1 MPVEEQKLPL
11 AERIVHVVVDFTLKY
26 RWFSLAW
33 LLVSTA
39 FFAYHAFSVQMYSQF
54 ADLLPQAHPYIKA
67 YNHFRPTFG
76 GANIVSLSLEVTNG
90 DIFNADTL
98 RKIRYITE
106 EVDKID
112 GVNHY
117 QVASLAHV
125 KIRNIVTTS
134 GGLIVAKP
142 VLPEEIPTDHKALN
156 KLKESMFNNDIVY
169 GKFVSTDGKS
179 ALILAGFNEERL
191 DYGNIHRQITKIKNA
206 VEDKNTVLFVAG
218 EPMLKGWVWFYTGEL
233 AKIFAVTFLFIFGTL
248 IFYFRRLYGVLL
260 PILGAIAQ
268 AIWGLG
274 FLGLL
279 GYNLDPLVL
288 VIPLLVSA
296 RAASHGVQMVERYFE
311 ELELTGD
318 KHQAVRNSMRELFL
332 PGGIGVLAD
341 AAGILVLAVATIPL
355 IRKLAFFASF
365 WGFSNI
371 FTILMLIPLLLD
383 VLPAP
388 ASKEHYVPHWMV
400 KLLHDVGEFCTSP
413 RGRWTV
419 FAITAVIVVAG
430 LFEAARIPVGET
442 EAGSPLLFY
451 NSDFNK
457 SARAINAKFAGSNQL
472 VIYLEGTR
480 GDALKDP
487 QVLATL
493 DELRHYMLEQPEAGG
508 TRDLPTL
515 VRSVNRLYHYDD
527 PKWAVVPSDAAGVG
541 NMTFMYEANA
551 PVPGV
556 ILEYMD
562 FQAKDGQ
569 FVVFYKDAKGST
581 IVEAMERAKI
591 FIASHP
597 LKDVKYVFA
606 GGTIGTTAALNEEVA
621 YSDKVSTILIT
632 LVVFLLVSFSYMS
645 FVAGSM
651 VLVTLVAAGVVSF
664 LYIGLKGIGMN
675 INTLPVTAVGMGIG
689 VDYILYV
696 VDRIKREYARLH
708 DHDEAIKRAISTSG
722 MAVTFTATT
731 LVGGITPW
739 VWMSNLRFSAEMAM
753 LLGLLM
759 LTHWLAAITLVPSI
773 FSIIRPKFV
782 ERGAEPVVTPEAT
795 TTRAPA
801 KAALSIRQV
810 ES

>member
-1 MPVEEQKLPL
+1 M
-11 AERIVHVVVDFTLKY
+11 VHSIADFTLRY
-26 RWFSLAW
+26 RWFSLTW
-33 LLVSTA
+33 LLLSTI
-39 FFAYHAFSVQMYSQF
+39 FFGYHAFSVQMYSQF
-54 ADLLPQAHPYIKA
+54 ADLIPQAHPYIKA

-76 GANIVSLSLEVTNG
+76 GANIVSLSLEVKDG
-90 DIFNADTL
+90 DIFTPETL
-98 RKIRYITE
+98 KKIRYITE

-142 VLPEEIPTDHKALN
+142 VLPEEIPTDPAALK

-191 DYGNIHRQITKIKNA
+191 DYGNIHKQIMNIKKA
-206 VEDKNTVLFVAG
+206 VEDGNTTLFVAG

-233 AKIFAVTFLFIFGTL
+233 AKIFTVTFLFIFGTL

-260 PILGAIAQ
+260 PVIGGFAQ
-268 AIWGLG
+268 AVWGLG
-274 FLGLL
+274 FLGIL

-296 RAASHGVQMVERYFE
+296 RATSHGVQMTERYFE
-311 ELELTGD
+311 ELETTGD
-318 KHQAVRNSMRELFL
+318 KHKAVLASMRELLL

-365 WGFSNI
+365 WGLSNI
-371 FTILMLIPLLLD
+371 FTILFLIPVLLD
-383 VLPAP
+383 ILPAP
-388 ASKEHYVPHWMV
+388 RTKAHYVPHWMA
-400 KLLHDVGEFCTSP
+400 KLLKDVGEFCTSP
-413 RGRWTV
+413 HGRWVV
-419 FAITAVIVVAG
+419 FGLTAAIVAAG
-430 LFEAARIPVGET
+430 AFEAGRIPVGET
-442 EAGSPLLFY
+442 EAGSPLLFFD
-451 NSDFNK
+451 SDFNK

-472 VIYLEGTR
+472 VIYLEGEKA
-480 GDALKDP
+480 DALKDP
-487 QVLATL
+487 EVLGTL
-493 DELRHYMLEQPEAGG
+493 DEFRHYMLEQKEAGG

-527 PKWAVVPSDAAGVG
+527 PKWAVVPPDQAGVG

-569 FVVFYKDAKGST
+569 FVIFYKDAKGST
-581 IVEAMERAKI
+581 IEEAMERAKI
-591 FIASHP
+591 FAAAHP
-597 LKDVKYVFA
+597 LKGVKYVFA

-696 VDRIKREYARLH
+696 VDRIKREYTRLL
-708 DHDEAIKRAISTSG
+708 DHDAAIKRAISTSG

-731 LVGGITPW
+731 LVGGIIPW
-739 VWMSNLRFSAEMAM
+739 VWMSSLRFSAEMAM

-773 FSIIRPKFV
+773 FAIVRPKFV
-782 ERGAEPVVTPEAT
+782 ERDAEPTPQVKEREVRVRAT
-795 TTRAPA
+795 TKPA
-801 KAALSIRQV
+801 LRTD
-810 ES
+810 